1 MDEKKILMEQN
12 KQKEELTPHVDLQV
26 DVMQQRV
33 SEMEDKSTQDLE
45 EWIEEQN
52 KRLKEYQEV
61 FDKMSKFL
69 SSERPTV
76 YGG

>member
-1 MDEKKILMEQN
+1 MALYIPDYKLQKAKKLIDSLDNSEENELIKYYIL
-12 KQKEELTPHVDLQV
+12 KKD
-26 DVMQQRV
+26 
-33 SEMEDKSTQDLE
+33 

-69 SSERPTV
+69 PS
-76 YGG
+76 

>member
-1 MDEKKILMEQN
+1 MALYTPDYKLIKAKKLIDGLDNSEDN
-12 KQKEELTPHVDLQV
+12 ELIKYYIKKKD
-26 DVMQQRV
+26 
-33 SEMEDKSTQDLE
+33 

-69 SSERPTV
+69 PGSTPTV
-76 YGG
+76 YG

>member
-1 MDEKKILMEQN
+1 MAVYRPDYRLQKAKKLIDSLDN
-12 KQKEELTPHVDLQV
+12 SADNELIKYYIKKKD
-26 DVMQQRV
+26 
-33 SEMEDKSTQDLE
+33 
-45 EWIEEQN
+45 EWIEQQD

-69 SSERPTV
+69 PSGRPTV